1 MPLGAAKDGH
11 FSFFQRS
18 CQLALIRT
26 QIMAVKIAKL
36 CHWLKYLQKDEI
48 YDGAPERKWS
58 RPKISV
64 MAGNMKHILG
74 YDA

>member
-1 MPLGAAKDGH
+1 
-11 FSFFQRS
+11 
-18 CQLALIRT
+18 
-26 QIMAVKIAKL
+26 MAVKIAKL

-64 MAGNMKHILG
+64 IAGNMKHILG